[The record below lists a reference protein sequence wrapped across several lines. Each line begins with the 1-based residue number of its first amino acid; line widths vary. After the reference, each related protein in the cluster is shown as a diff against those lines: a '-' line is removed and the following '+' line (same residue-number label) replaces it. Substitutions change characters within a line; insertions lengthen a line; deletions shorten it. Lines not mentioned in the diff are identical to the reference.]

1 MPAPAILV
9 EDLYKSYD
17 EVRALNGVSFQVG
30 EGEIYGLIGPNGA
43 GKTTTLRIIAGLL
56 RPDEGRVLVLG
67 HDPFK
72 EPVRVKKAISYLPEE
87 AGVYKNLTGEYFLR
101 FIAEIYSDSPREAE
115 EMVERGAELS
125 GLGERLRSP
134 MKTYSKGMKRR
145 LLLAA
150 TLMTNPRVA
159 VLDEP
164 TSGLDVYNS
173 VLMRNAIR
181 EYARNSNATI
191 LLSSHNMLE
200 VEYLCDRVAFIDH
213 GVIIAEGTPGELL
226 ERYGAVNLEE
236 AFVKAVGGGITYAGS
251 KA

>member
-9 EDLYKSYD
+9 EDLFKTYD
-17 EVRALNGVSFQVG
+17 GVRALNGISFQVQ

-56 RPDEGRVLVLG
+56 RPDSGKVLVLG
-67 HDPFK
+67 HDPFM
-72 EPVRVKKAISYLPEE
+72 EPVEVKKAISYLPEE

-101 FIAEIYSDSPREAE
+101 FIAEIYADSPRVAA

-150 TLMTNPRVA
+150 TLMTDPRVA
-159 VLDEP
+159 ILDEP

-181 EYARNSNATI
+181 EYARTSSATI

-200 VEYLCDRVAFIDH
+200 VEYLCDRIAFIDS
-213 GVIIAEGTPGELL
+213 GIIIAEGTPRELL
-226 ERYGAVNLEE
+226 DKYDAVNLEE
-236 AFVKAVGGGITYAGS
+236 AFVKAVGGGIAYAGS

>member
-1 MPAPAILV
+1 
-9 EDLYKSYD
+9 
-17 EVRALNGVSFQVG
+17 
-30 EGEIYGLIGPNGA
+30 
-43 GKTTTLRIIAGLL
+43 
-56 RPDEGRVLVLG
+56 
-67 HDPFK
+67 
-72 EPVRVKKAISYLPEE
+72 
-87 AGVYKNLTGEYFLR
+87 
-101 FIAEIYSDSPREAE
+101 
-115 EMVERGAELS
+115 MVERGAELS
-125 GLGERLRSP
+125 GLGDRLRSP

-159 VLDEP
+159 ILDEP

-173 VLMRNAIR
+173 VMMRNAIR
-181 EYARNSNATI
+181 EYARSSNATI

-213 GVIIAEGTPGELL
+213 GVIIAEGTPKELL

-236 AFVKAVGGGITYAGS
+236 AFVKAVGGGIAYAGS